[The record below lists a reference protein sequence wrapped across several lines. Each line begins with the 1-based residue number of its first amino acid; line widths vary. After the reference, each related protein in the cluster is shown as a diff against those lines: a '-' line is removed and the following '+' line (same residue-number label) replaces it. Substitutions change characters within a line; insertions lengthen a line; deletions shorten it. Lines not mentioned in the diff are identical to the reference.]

1 MQMYGYYIWN
11 DQCNRIVIQYLAM
24 LMSFAYN
31 QNCNVTTPFVFCFHT
46 EIKAAI

>member
-11 DQCNRIVIQYLAM
+11 DQCNRIVIQLKK
-24 LMSFAYN
+24 SNCGSN